1 MGEDRKGLNRPAKS
15 PLSDTPQKKRPAKW
29 AEKTSQRLQDAVRDE
44 DLESPALLGLEL
56 VLSGS
61 TKKAL
66 KAARSFTPREE
77 LPIPRTKKG
86 IVARVVITTLIDEA
100 RDEKKTVSL
109 TSSKVRDILAG
120 RWRGKKPARKIGIEV
135 MRRAAKLCNVL
146 LIGTVPGDL
155 RGTLQL
161 TGEGPELRKL
171 RFLIFHIVTIL
182 SGLEW
187 VIGIDPPS

>member
-1 MGEDRKGLNRPAKS
+1 M
-15 PLSDTPQKKRPAKW
+15 
-29 AEKTSQRLQDAVRDE
+29 KTWRA
-44 DLESPALLGLEL
+44 PALLGLEL

-171 RFLIFHIVTIL
+171 RFLIFYIVTIL